1 MNALPRIFLLAAL
14 VCTLVAIGPESS
26 RAGDPFPPQDFLRH
40 KYPEPPVA
48 APELQLPPYGGVLV
62 RTRGCLDC
70 HRFGDQGSRNG
81 VDLSRVGRRLD
92 AETLDRLL
100 RHPREVNP
108 EATMPAP
115 PLTRDEAFTIATFL
129 FRLR

>member
-1 MNALPRIFLLAAL
+1 MNAHLRFVLLAAL
-14 VCTLVAIGPESS
+14 VLTPVAMGPVPSW
-26 RAGDPFPPQDFLRH
+26 AGDQISPQEFLRH